1 MAADDEQIIQN
12 RRRRITSGSDTN
24 APLYGRSDPMTG
36 GDDYQ
41 NQTGDYQLDQGILET
56 RRPHSS
62 VVRLDT
68 GSQLPRKTN
77 VQPVTQRRGG
87 TREFPLNRSTGQTG
101 QTGIRQPRV
110 NSQQPPLRPERKE
123 PEQPRKV
130 HWLLPA
136 GVGMVA
142 MLVLWVVGSSVL
154 AWGMQRYNDYRY
166 GTPRTYQID
175 QVVGH
180 GGDSAAHP
188 SHFIAINL
196 NHQAVVIELMA
207 GDPGKSVSYV
217 APVYIV
223 GDDGLA
229 PITVDFKDVNAD
241 SKADMIVTIHLT
253 NQNQVYV
260 FINDGTK
267 FRPSN
272 ANDKMH
278 L

>member
-1 MAADDEQIIQN
+1 MAADDEQIIQ
-12 RRRRITSGSDTN
+12 RRRRITGGPDTN
-24 APLYGRSDPMTG
+24 APMYGRGDSMTN
-36 GDDYQ
+36 GDGYQ
-41 NQTGDYQLDQGILET
+41 TDGYQLDQGMLDT

-62 VVRLDT
+62 VVRFDT
-68 GSQLPRKTN
+68 GTGPQLPRKTN
-77 VQPVTQRRGG
+77 VQPVTQRRG
-87 TREFPLNRSTGQTG
+87 TREFPSARQGQGQTG
-101 QTGIRQPRV
+101 QMGQTGRQPRITT
-110 NSQQPPLRPERKE
+110 QQPPLRPERKE
-123 PEQPRKV
+123 PEHRKV

-142 MLVLWVVGSSVL
+142 MLVLWVVGSSAL
-154 AWGMQRYNDYRY
+154 AWGTQRYNDYRY
-166 GTPRTYQID
+166 GNPRTYQVD
-175 QVVGH
+175 AVVGH
-180 GGDSAAHP
+180 GGDSKEHP

-196 NHQAVVIELMA
+196 NHQAVVLELMA

-229 PITVDFKDVNAD
+229 PITVEFRDVTGD
-241 SKADMIVTIHLT
+241 GKADMIVTIHLT